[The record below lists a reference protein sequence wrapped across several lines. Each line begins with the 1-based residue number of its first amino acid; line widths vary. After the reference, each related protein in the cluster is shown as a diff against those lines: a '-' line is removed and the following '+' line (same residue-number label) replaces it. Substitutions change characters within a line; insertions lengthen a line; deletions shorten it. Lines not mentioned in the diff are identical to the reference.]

1 MFSRLQVQHELADG
15 AFQTG
20 QLALQHGEA
29 RTGHPGG
36 GFKVQQAQSLAQVGM
51 ILGQTRRARLAP
63 LQDFDIVVLVLAIRH
78 ISGGQI
84 LQARQQI
91 SQGFACQTFLRRR
104 FVDSRL
110 TNLPSLT
117 LLVLCQGQ
125 EVTCLILVILPQ
137 PALILPQQRP
147 DLFGRSVLS
156 GQGFLTLG
164 LSGAQI
170 DVQRQDAR
178 DHIRGVLHSARRP
191 AGDEGFGVVADGSD
205 VVHGVNLRTF
215 EKKPKAVTPQA
226 ESGKPLSAD
235 PAPLRHPG
243 SGAAAI
249 RDRQTRRPSDRQTS
263 TRCCLGGPGSP
274 LRGVRDDGEG

>member
-36 GFKVQQAQSLAQVGM
+36 GFKVQQAHGLAQIGV
-51 ILGQTRRARLAP
+51 ILGRSRRAGFAP
-63 LQDFDIVVLVLAIRH
+63 LQDFEVVVLVGAVRH
-78 ISGGQI
+78 VGGGQV
-84 LQARQQI
+84 LQPGQQVAQFGALGGFGLARLGDL
-91 SQGFACQTFLRRR
+91 GFQ
-104 FVDSRL
+104 RL
-110 TNLPSLT
+110 DLGLQPVGLGHV
-117 LLVLCQGQ
+117 LLAHGGADGLGGGV
-125 EVTCLILVILPQ
+125 
-137 PALILPQQRP
+137 AL
-147 DLFGRSVLS
+147 
-156 GQGFLTLG
+156 GQGFLPPGLG
-164 LSGAQI
+164 GAQVH
-170 DVQRQDAR
+170 VQRQNAGHDVG
-178 DHIRGVLHSARRP
+178 GVLHPARRP